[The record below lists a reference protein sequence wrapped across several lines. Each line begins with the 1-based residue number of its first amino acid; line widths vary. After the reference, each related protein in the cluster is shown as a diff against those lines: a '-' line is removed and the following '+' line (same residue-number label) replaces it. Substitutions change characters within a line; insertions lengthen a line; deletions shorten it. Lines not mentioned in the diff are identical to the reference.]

1 MAMRVYKFDNS
12 EVLPI
17 VSARLYSGKRSKLA
31 RLVFDTGAA
40 TTQIH
45 TPIIDALGYGAGDGI
60 GRVAS
65 YGPAGPIQEGYTLQI
80 GKLKVLGKEFDSPV
94 LAVYDFDN
102 FSQSGLHGLLGFDVI
117 RQLDLELRG
126 SMGELIIY

>member
-1 MAMRVYKFDNS
+1 MSRTYKFHTS

-17 VSARLYSGKRSKLA
+17 VTARLFSGYSSKVV

-45 TPIIDALGYGAGDGI
+45 TPVIDALGYCAADGI
-60 GRVAS
+60 GTISS
-65 YGPAGPIQEGYTLQI
+65 YGPAGPIQEGYSLRI
-80 GKLKVLGKEFDSPV
+80 EKLKVFGKEFSSPV
-94 LAVYDFDN
+94 LSVYDFDN
-102 FSQSGLHGLLGFDVI
+102 FANSGLHGLLGFDLI

-126 SMGELIIY
+126 SKGEVIVF